1 MTRRN
6 QKSEIKEEH
15 SRLRQ
20 QPQSLNELDSVSVS
34 SGRHHRIPRKGGFST
49 QTLTVLEAGKPKIML
64 LADSVHGEDSS
75 WPVDGRFLAVG
86 AGGFSV
92 CTLGRSGC

>member
-20 QPQSLNELDSVSVS
+20 QPQSGNELDSVSVS
-34 SGRHHRIPRKGGFST
+34 SGRHHRIPQTGRLQHLNSQSSGGWKA
-49 QTLTVLEAGKPKIML
+49 QDHVAG
-64 LADSVHGEDSS
+64 
-75 WPVDGRFLAVG
+75 
-86 AGGFSV
+86 
-92 CTLGRSGC
+92 